1 MFFIFLAL
9 QGEVKELRGQLEETC
24 RQNRKLQEHYDEEM
38 DRSVALNSSLKKLNS
53 ELDQNKAHTAQI
65 AEEYEA
71 KVLLRFICLF
81 FGFCTSLSCPTWY
94 QPQTYFAFK
103 CYVLDG
109 RVVRVSGSG
118 SSADSGLI
126 EGRGQT
132 NGFRIGINR
141 LKASLLDA
149 QH

>member
-71 KVLLRFICLF
+71 KVLLRFIYLFIFWFLYKSFLPNLVPTTNVFCLQILCIRWPS
-81 FGFCTSLSCPTWY
+81 GKS
-94 QPQTYFAFK
+94 
-103 CYVLDG
+103 
-109 RVVRVSGSG
+109 VR
-118 SSADSGLI
+118 LWI
-126 EGRGQT
+126 
-132 NGFRIGINR
+132 
-141 LKASLLDA
+141 
-149 QH
+149 